1 MSFVTVV
8 VLAAV
13 LAAIAPLVS
22 DIYSKAS
29 GHEVKHFDI
38 VHRMEWQITA
48 FSAVALLLVLLA
60 IYLSR

>member
-1 MSFVTVV
+1 MDFFAVV

-29 GHEVKHFDI
+29 GRKAKFDI
-38 VHRMEWQITA
+38 VHRMEWQIGAFTA
-48 FSAVALLLVLLA
+48 AALLLVLLA